1 MGWLKQQEL
10 VSYSHGGWKVQ
21 DKVLAESVPSEGSL
35 LACREQLSCYV
46 LTQGGRAPTWALLS
60 LLVRALIPSPWE
72 LEPQYRN
79 LGLGRRG
86 KTNIQPIQ
94 CVTEFWP
101 MRYLEGL
108 EKTFL
113 IDRKR
118 SICTASLFTCF
129 WTLLSNFRT
138 FGWSHLY
145 HVERANKMAE
155 KPDWNH
161 NIFEVQNWS
170 KLESPHLWT
179 TFYEILNILFI

>member
-1 MGWLKQQEL
+1 MEAVKSKIRYWLSQFP
-10 VSYSHGGWKVQ
+10 VRAPFW
-21 DKVLAESVPSEGSL
+21 LAESSFLVTSLHKEG
-35 LACREQLSCYV
+35 
-46 LTQGGRAPTWALLS
+46 APTWALLS

-72 LEPQYRN
+72 LEHQYRN

-118 SICTASLFTCF
+118 SIYTASLFTCF
-129 WTLLSNFRT
+129 WTLLSNFMT

-145 HVERANKMAE
+145 HVERASKMAE
-155 KPDWNH
+155 KSDWNR